1 MKNKSAIIQQLY
13 AEPSQSFIPICDYSY
28 AGQGY
33 SSQYVDDNE
42 DDNNGDPRHN
52 YPRGRGFD
60 FWMSIFICGARR
72 LCTLYK
78 QEKYS
83 FLYTFLQSSCVGRPN
98 KDRLVLWQQILG
110 TNFIVQ

>member
-1 MKNKSAIIQQLY
+1 MKNKSAIIQQLD
-13 AEPSQSFIPICDYSY
+13 AEPSQSFIPICDYSH

-72 LCTLYK
+72 LCTSRKNIPFFTLFYK
-78 QEKYS
+78 
-83 FLYTFLQSSCVGRPN
+83 VP
-98 KDRLVLWQQILG
+98 V
-110 TNFIVQ
+110 